1 MNTPRYAPNP
11 VDSYPLVEFKSR
23 VVPQVTIMAPNAA
36 AFVFMSRRYYCF
48 FLRPVLVRPGP
59 AVARFLRW
67 ARNDVFGSMPKTY
80 AGEKIPGR

>member
-48 FLRPVLVRPGP
+48 FAARAGPPRPRC
-59 AVARFLRW
+59 
-67 ARNDVFGSMPKTY
+67 GSLPTMGAK
-80 AGEKIPGR
+80 